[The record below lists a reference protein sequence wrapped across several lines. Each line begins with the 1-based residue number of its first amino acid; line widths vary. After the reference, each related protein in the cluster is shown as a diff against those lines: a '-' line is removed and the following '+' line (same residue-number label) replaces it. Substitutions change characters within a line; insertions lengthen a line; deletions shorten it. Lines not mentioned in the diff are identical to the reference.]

1 MSTTPIVVNA
11 DIFWANLSTVNEM
24 SGKYQVDLCNLSEGA
39 VSALEERGINVV
51 NKDDERGFHITA
63 KSKNP
68 IKAYNEAG
76 DELPV
81 LVGNGSKAKVVLSH
95 YDWTFK
101 GKKGRSPSIFKL
113 IITDL
118 EVFEATNVTDADLE
132 AAL

>member
-1 MSTTPIVVNA
+1 MSDTPIVVNA
-11 DIFWANLSTVNEM
+11 DVYWANLSTVNEM
-24 SGKYQVDLCNLSEGA
+24 SGKYQLDLCNLSEGA
-39 VSALEERGINVV
+39 VSALEERGISVV
-51 NKDDERGFHITA
+51 NKDDERGNHITC

-81 LVGNGSKAKVVLSH
+81 MVGNNSKAKAVLSH

-101 GKKGRSPSIFKL
+101 GKKGRSPSLYKL

-118 EVFEATNVTDADLE
+118 EVYEASNVTDADLE